1 MVPNIKKNVSKLL
14 KLKTGTW
21 DLSELVK
28 NHKEDEF
35 SNFLLSIDDK
45 VKQFENKR
53 SNLKP
58 DISIKNFLELI
69 KDSEIISEKLSIVLG
84 YAHLKYAENTAS
96 NEAAS
101 LMTKMNIYATE
112 ISNKLLFFDLWFK
125 KDLDDDNANRLIE
138 EVPKVYQDHLK
149 HERSLSKFTLK
160 ESEEK
165 IINIL
170 DVTGIDAL
178 IKIYDRMTNGFE
190 YEYVEIKGKRKTK
203 KNIYQQRKISI
214 ACKKFTAI

>member
-1 MVPNIKKNVSKLL
+1 MNVSKLL

-21 DLSELVK
+21 DSSELVK
-28 NHKEDEF
+28 NHGVDEF
-35 SNFLLSIDDK
+35 SNFLILSIDDK

-53 SNLKP
+53 SILKP

-112 ISNKLLFFDLWFK
+112 ISKTNFSFSICGLK
-125 KDLDDDNANRLIE
+125 KIWMMIMQI
-138 EVPKVYQDHLK
+138 V
-149 HERSLSKFTLK
+149 
-160 ESEEK
+160 
-165 IINIL
+165 
-170 DVTGIDAL
+170 
-178 IKIYDRMTNGFE
+178 
-190 YEYVEIKGKRKTK
+190 
-203 KNIYQQRKISI
+203 
-214 ACKKFTAI
+214 

>member
-1 MVPNIKKNVSKLL
+1 MNVSKLL

-53 SNLKP
+53 SILKP

-149 HERSLSKFTLK
+149 HE
-160 ESEEK
+160 
-165 IINIL
+165 
-170 DVTGIDAL
+170 
-178 IKIYDRMTNGFE
+178 
-190 YEYVEIKGKRKTK
+190 
-203 KNIYQQRKISI
+203 
-214 ACKKFTAI
+214 